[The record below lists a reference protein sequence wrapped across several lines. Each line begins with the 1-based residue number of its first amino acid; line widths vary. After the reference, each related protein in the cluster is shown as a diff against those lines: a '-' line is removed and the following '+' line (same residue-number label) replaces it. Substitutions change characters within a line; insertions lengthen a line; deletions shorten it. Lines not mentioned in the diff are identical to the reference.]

1 MGQYYKV
8 ILLAENADSESEPD
22 ASPGASPDASPDA
35 NPEVIRL
42 AICPHAYRSGA
53 KLMEHSYVRNPLV
66 NLVEYLISRQGP
78 FYKSRIVWAGDY
90 ADSEGGDVMRNLYH
104 VAEEREDWLMFSLP
118 KGFDNSALR
127 YIVNHTTKQYI
138 DKAKCKE
145 DQHGLAIHP
154 LPLLVSEGNGCGGGD
169 YCGQNE
175 NVCGQWSRDYISME
189 TKIPSGFTE
198 LETDFAE

>member
-8 ILLAENADSESEPD
+8 ILLAENADPESE
-22 ASPGASPDASPDA
+22 
-35 NPEVIRL
+35 PEVIRL
-42 AICPHAYRSGA
+42 AISPHSYRQGA
-53 KLMEHSYVRNPLV
+53 KLMEHSYVGNDLV

-90 ADSEGGDVMRNLYH
+90 AVSEGGDVRRNLYH
-104 VAEEREDWLMFSLP
+104 VAEAREDWLMFSLP

-127 YIVNHTTKQYI
+127 YIVNHTTKEYI
-138 DKAKCKE
+138 DKSKCKA
-145 DQHGLAIHP
+145 DQHGLNIHP

-169 YCGQNE
+169 YRGRNDDMCGR
-175 NVCGQWSRDYISME
+175 WSRDYISME
-189 TKIPSGFTE
+189 TDVPSGVTE